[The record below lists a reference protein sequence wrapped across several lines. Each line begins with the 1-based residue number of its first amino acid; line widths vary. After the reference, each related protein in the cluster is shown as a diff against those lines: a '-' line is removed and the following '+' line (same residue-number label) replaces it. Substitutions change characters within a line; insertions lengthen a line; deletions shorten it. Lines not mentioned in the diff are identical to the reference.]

1 MARRSKVVPID
12 EAARLVT
19 DGASLL
25 VAGAHFNNVA
35 MALVRQV
42 IRQGTRDLELIPT
55 PSAGLWVD
63 MLIAAEAVRKIHVSY
78 IGLEFVGLAPNFR
91 RAAEGGRIEV
101 SEEDEPTIFHGLR
114 AAASGLP
121 FVALPPIHLLTDL
134 PRTNPAVYREI
145 ADPFTGQP
153 AIAIPPLAP
162 DVALIHVA
170 RCDPY
175 GNGVSLGG
183 LHMED
188 VIAKAAKR
196 VIVSTEELVAPEEI
210 ARDPT
215 RTVLPGYL
223 VAAVVHAPYGVH
235 PGTCPGHY
243 GYDREH
249 LERYAALAQADR
261 TAEYL
266 AEYVHGPRDH
276 FAYLEKIG
284 VERLLSLRFA

>member
-1 MARRSKVVPID
+1 VPRRSKVCPLA

-63 MLIAAEAVRKIHVSY
+63 MLIAAGAVRKLHVSY
-78 IGLEFVGLAPNFR
+78 IGLEFVGMAPNFR
-91 RAAEGGRIEV
+91 RAAEAGQIEI

-121 FVALPPIHLLTDL
+121 FAALPPIHLLTDL
-134 PRTNPAVYREI
+134 PRVNPSVYREI
-145 ADPFTGQP
+145 TDPFTGRP
-153 AIAIPPLAP
+153 AIAVPPLAP

-175 GNGVSLGG
+175 GNAVSLGG

-188 VIAKAAKR
+188 VIGKASKR
-196 VIVSTEELVAPEEI
+196 VIVSAEELVAPEEI
-210 ARDPT
+210 SGQPT
-215 RTVLPGYL
+215 ATVLPGYL

-243 GYDREH
+243 GYDRAH
-249 LERYAALAQADR
+249 LEHYAALAQADR
-261 TAEYL
+261 TGEYL
-266 AEYVHGPRDH
+266 DEYVHGPRDH
-276 FAYLEKIG
+276 FAYLDKIG

>member
-1 MARRSKVVPID
+1 VPRRSKVCALD
-12 EAARLVT
+12 EAARLVP

-25 VAGAHFNNVA
+25 VAGAHFNNIA

-42 IRQGTRDLELIPT
+42 VRQGVKDLEIIPT
-55 PSAGLWVD
+55 PSSGLWVD
-63 MLIAAEAVRKIHVSY
+63 MLVAAGAVRKIHVSY

-91 RAAEGGRIEV
+91 RAAEAGAIEI

-134 PRTNPAVYREI
+134 PKTNPAVYREI
-145 ADPFTGQP
+145 TDPFTGRP

-170 RCDPY
+170 RCDAY
-175 GNGVSLGG
+175 GNAVSLGG

-188 VIAKAAKR
+188 VIAKAARK
-196 VIVSTEELVAPEEI
+196 VIVSTEELVATEEI
-210 ARDPT
+210 ARNPT
-215 RTVLPGYL
+215 ATVIPGYL
-223 VAAVVHAPYGVH
+223 VQAVVHAPYGVH

-243 GYDREH
+243 GYDRAH
-249 LERYAALAQADR
+249 LEHYTALAQAGR

-266 AEYVHGPRDH
+266 DEYVYGPRDH
-276 FAYLEKIG
+276 FAYLDKIG
-284 VERLLSLRFA
+284 VERLLGLRFA